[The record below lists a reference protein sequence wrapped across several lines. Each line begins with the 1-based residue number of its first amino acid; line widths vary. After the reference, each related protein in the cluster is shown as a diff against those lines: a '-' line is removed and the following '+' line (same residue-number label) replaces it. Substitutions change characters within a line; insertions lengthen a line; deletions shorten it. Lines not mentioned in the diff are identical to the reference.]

1 MNHISP
7 RMTCGYIRRVCRAKA
22 VKNIINNVLA
32 RQLSGVSTTQRKAQP
47 IYQHLAI
54 TSAVMILT
62 MVSAMADMENLA
74 AVAVQVVAVSVVAVA
89 VAVLSVAGAAAVAAV
104 AGAAAAVVAAVL
116 SVAGAAAVVV
126 VGEAAAASVLVMLF
140 SLNNKISFRVALY

>member
-74 AVAVQVVAVSVVAVA
+74 AVAVQVAAVSVVAVA
-89 VAVLSVAGAAAVAAV
+89 VAVLSVAGAAA
-104 AGAAAAVVAAVL
+104 AVVV
-116 SVAGAAAVVV
+116 VGEAAAVVV

>member
-7 RMTCGYIRRVCRAKA
+7 RMTCGYIRRVCRAKV

-74 AVAVQVVAVSVVAVA
+74 AVAVQVAAVSVVA

>member
-74 AVAVQVVAVSVVAVA
+74 AVAVQVAAVSV
-89 VAVLSVAGAAAVAAV
+89 VAVLSVAG
-104 AGAAAAVVAAVL
+104 
-116 SVAGAAAVVV
+116 
-126 VGEAAAASVLVMLF
+126 AAAASVLVMLF

>member
-74 AVAVQVVAVSVVAVA
+74 AVAVQVAAVSV
-89 VAVLSVAGAAAVAAV
+89 VAVLSVAGAAAAA
-104 AGAAAAVVAAVL
+104 
-116 SVAGAAAVVV
+116 V

>member
-74 AVAVQVVAVSVVAVA
+74 AVVVQVAAVSVVAVAVA
-89 VAVLSVAGAAAVAAV
+89 VAVLSVAGAAAAA
-104 AGAAAAVVAAVL
+104 VAAVL

>member
-62 MVSAMADMENLA
+62 MVSVMTDMENLA
-74 AVAVQVVAVSVVAVA
+74 AVAVQVAAVSV
-89 VAVLSVAGAAAVAAV
+89 VAVLSVAGVAAA
-104 AGAAAAVVAAVL
+104 
-116 SVAGAAAVVV
+116 VV

>member
-1 MNHISP
+1 M
-7 RMTCGYIRRVCRAKA
+7 
-22 VKNIINNVLA
+22 KNIINNVLA

-74 AVAVQVVAVSVVAVA
+74 AVAVQVAAVSVVAVA
-89 VAVLSVAGAAAVAAV
+89 VAVLSVAGA
-104 AGAAAAVVAAVL
+104 
-116 SVAGAAAVVV
+116 AAAVVV

>member
-74 AVAVQVVAVSVVAVA
+74 AVAVQVAAVSVVA

-126 VGEAAAASVLVMLF
+126 VGGAAAASVLVMLF

>member
-74 AVAVQVVAVSVVAVA
+74 AVVVQVAAVSVVAA
-89 VAVLSVAGAAAVAAV
+89 
-104 AGAAAAVVAAVL
+104 VAAVL

>member
-74 AVAVQVVAVSVVAVA
+74 AVVVQVAAVS
-89 VAVLSVAGAAAVAAV
+89 V

>member
-74 AVAVQVVAVSVVAVA
+74 AVAVQVAAVSVVA
-89 VAVLSVAGAAAVAAV
+89 VAVLSVAGAAA
-104 AGAAAAVVAAVL
+104 
-116 SVAGAAAVVV
+116 AVVV
-126 VGEAAAASVLVMLF
+126 VGEAAAVVVVGAATVISLIVEVSLVSVMLF

>member
-7 RMTCGYIRRVCRAKA
+7 RMTCGYIQRVCRAKA

-62 MVSAMADMENLA
+62 MVSVMTDMENLA
-74 AVAVQVVAVSVVAVA
+74 AVAVQVAAVSVVAVA

-104 AGAAAAVVAAVL
+104 AGAAAAVV
-116 SVAGAAAVVV
+116 

-140 SLNNKISFRVALY
+140 FLNNKISFRVALY

>member
-1 MNHISP
+1 M
-7 RMTCGYIRRVCRAKA
+7 RVYPAGMQSQGGE
-22 VKNIINNVLA
+22 NIINNVLA

-62 MVSAMADMENLA
+62 MVSVMTDMENLA
-74 AVAVQVVAVSVVAVA
+74 AVAVQVAAVSVVAVA

-104 AGAAAAVVAAVL
+104 AGAAAAVV
-116 SVAGAAAVVV
+116 

>member
-62 MVSAMADMENLA
+62 MVSVMTDMENLA
-74 AVAVQVVAVSVVAVA
+74 AVAVQVAAVSVVAVA

-104 AGAAAAVVAAVL
+104 AGAAAAVV
-116 SVAGAAAVVV
+116 
-126 VGEAAAASVLVMLF
+126 VGEAAAASVLVMF
-140 SLNNKISFRVALY
+140 FFLNNKISFRVALY

>member
-74 AVAVQVVAVSVVAVA
+74 AVAVQVAAVSGVA
-89 VAVLSVAGAAAVAAV
+89 VAVLSVAEAAVVV
-104 AGAAAAVVAAVL
+104 AVAAVL
-116 SVAGAAAVVV
+116 SVAGAAAAVV